1 MTRPVLVAGATGF
14 VGHHVVQRLLAAGTP
29 VVGGSRNPARARRDT
44 PLRDG
49 IEWVRFDVGDPT
61 THAAALD
68 GKRALVYLVHLMRAD
83 CEDLVSREE
92 ESARN
97 VARAASEAGLERI
110 VYLGGP
116 APAGGVTPSHHL
128 HARLVTGSVLRAG
141 TVPTIELQAAMIIGA
156 ESQSWRIVRDLALR
170 LPVMVLPSWLDRVSE
185 PIGID
190 DAVDAIVGSLNP
202 AIEAPARLGLPG
214 PEAVSG
220 TRILKRVAA
229 HADIR
234 AVMVPVPLLTPEL
247 SSHWIRLVSRA
258 DFTVARQL
266 VDGLQD
272 DLLASRPTWWE
283 VSGTTPTPLDEAIR
297 RALTAE
303 PPSSLPRWQRAWER
317 VVSRVSLSPRRRSR
331 DR

>member
-14 VGHHVVQRLLAAGTP
+14 VGQHVVQRLVAAGAS
-29 VVGGSRNPARARRDT
+29 VVGGTRNPDRARRDT
-44 PLRDG
+44 ALGDR

-61 THAAALD
+61 THAAALK

-83 CEDLVSREE
+83 CEDLITREA
-92 ESARN
+92 ESAQT
-97 VARAASEAGLERI
+97 VAIAAAEAGLERI

-116 APAGGVTPSHHL
+116 TPAGGVTPSHHL

-141 TVPTIELQAAMIIGA
+141 AVPTVELQAAMIIGA

-170 LPVMVLPSWLDRVSE
+170 LPVMVLPSWLDRRSE

-190 DAVDAIVGSLNP
+190 DVVDAIVGALDPS
-202 AIEAPARLGLPG
+202 IDAPARLGLPG
-214 PEAVSG
+214 PEAISG
-220 TRILKRVAA
+220 TQILKRVAA

-234 AVMVPVPLLTPEL
+234 AVMVPVPLLTPQL

-283 VSGTTPTPLDEAIR
+283 VTDTTPTPLGEAIR

-317 VVSRVSLSPRRRSR
+317 VVSRVSLSPRGRPG